1 MQLTTHVYIP
11 EAYGLP
17 DVSFDV
23 VTTGRQSAY
32 AAAVE
37 AYAQMVE
44 AGPRPQGAIT
54 VRRRRQLPWGTLKT
68 DEQQVADCRA
78 ELLAVLEK
86 YDAEIFVQYPYG
98 SSGDGVATVRM
109 GADNALILTEEDL
122 YQERV

>member
-54 VRRRRQLPWGTLKT
+54 VRRRRELPWGTLKT
-68 DEQQVADCRA
+68 DEQHIIDCRA
-78 ELLAVLEK
+78 EILAVLEK
-86 YDAEIFVQYPYG
+86 YNAKICTWYPPNPV
-98 SSGDGVATVRM
+98 SGGMLVVRM
-109 GADNALILTEEDL
+109 GWDDALILTEEDL
-122 YQERV
+122 YLESI

>member
-1 MQLTTHVYIP
+1 MQLTTHVYVP
-11 EAYGLP
+11 ACWGLP

-37 AYAQMVE
+37 AYAQMVDV
-44 AGPRPQGAIT
+44 GPQPKGAIT

-78 ELLAVLEK
+78 ELIALLVR

-98 SSGDGVATVRM
+98 ESSDGMAAVRM
-109 GADNALILTEEDL
+109 GVNNVLVLTEEDL